1 MITRV
6 SYDRW
11 FLNNLEN
18 VQQTLNNRQAA
29 RQQQSTEEADL
40 YRRYDTVEFS
50 EDAYQAAEAAQ
61 TAKASALPEA
71 KSVSEADSDAFDLMS
86 LIAVSTAEK
95 GESSG
100 DFHVGL
106 LDLIESG
113 SIDYDEIKPVE
124 RNVSKAYDG
133 TDAAENAH
141 ALTTLPEEADVSQVS
156 QPDNSGRIKLSEP
169 ISRKESRPEYGE
181 KQAEDKVYHEAAST
195 EQKLTAAQQKGVETY
210 QRVQSYTNPYTMSM
224 NMAYSVA

>member
-29 RQQQSTEEADL
+29 QQQKTAEEADL

-61 TAKASALPEA
+61 TAKTATLPEQTSLSA
-71 KSVSEADSDAFDLMS
+71 TETDDFDLMS

-95 GESSG
+95 GDNTD

-113 SIDYDEIKPVE
+113 SIEYEEIKPVK
-124 RNVSKAYDG
+124 RNVSKVYDD
-133 TDAAENAH
+133 DAAENAH
-141 ALTTLPEEADVSQVS
+141 ALTTLPEETDISEAP
-156 QPDNSGRIKLSEP
+156 QPDDSGSIKLSEP
-169 ISRKESRPEYGE
+169 ISRKVSRPDYGE
-181 KQAEDKVYHEAAST
+181 KQTEDKTYHESANT

-210 QRVQSYTNPYTMSM
+210 QRVQSYTNPYTMSL